1 MKLLSITG
9 THMRRSPYQAFAATL
24 TMFLTMLLAGFFFV
38 TSVASALVLQYFE
51 AKPQITVFFTDKTG
65 AEEATLLKQKLETT
79 GKTAGIK
86 FVSKEDALALYREQN
101 KNDPL
106 LLEMVTADILPAS
119 LEVSASDPLF
129 LRELE
134 SIIQGSPGVEEVV
147 FQQDVVDTLLSWTRA
162 IRTIGGTLAGLLAID
177 SLLVVMTIIGMK
189 IAFKKTEVEILTLV
203 GASPWYI
210 RMPFLLE
217 GGLYGVFGA
226 IPAWGFIVGGV
237 LWLRS
242 GLLTFLG
249 IPLIAGVLLNPAS
262 LSFLLPALLLLSIMM
277 SVGFILGVLGSF
289 VAVGRYLRF
298 EK

>member
-9 THMRRSPYQAFAATL
+9 THIRRSPYQALAATL

-38 TSVASALVLQYFE
+38 TSAALVFVLQYFE

-65 AEEATLLKQKLETT
+65 AEEATLLQQKLEAT

-86 FVSKEDALALYREQN
+86 FVSKDDALAIYREQN

-119 LEVSASDPLF
+119 LEVSASDPSF

-134 SIIQGSPGVEEVV
+134 TAIAGAPGVEEVV
-147 FQQDVVDTLLSWTRA
+147 YQQDVVDTLLAWTRA
-162 IRTIGGTLAGLLAID
+162 IRIIGGTLAGLLAID

-189 IAFKKTEVEILTLV
+189 IALKKTEVEILTLV

-210 RMPFLLE
+210 RLPFLLE
-217 GGLYGVFGA
+217 GGFYGVLGA
-226 IPAWGFIVGGV
+226 FTAWGFIIGAI
-237 LWLRS
+237 LWLRG
-242 GLLTFLG
+242 GLLTFLDMP
-249 IPLIAGVLLNPAS
+249 IIAGVLQNPAAPA
-262 LSFLLPALLLLSIMM
+262 FLIPALLLLAIMIG
-277 SVGFILGVLGSF
+277 VGFFLGVVGSF

-298 EK
+298 EH